1 MSQWV
6 VDVSFA
12 IQCPVIPRLFSIL
25 IIGFWLVMTSLLLRA
40 IWFPEHSRLDAVN
53 PGAVVRLVAAR
64 GEPSHLDIYEN
75 RKIVGRLNVT
85 PLSPQ
90 IPGGTE
96 EVLLHLDGHLD
107 LRLPAKRLM
116 MNGKLAFNH
125 GGALTGMDFKLSM
138 RAPKLELTLRQASGQ
153 EIPVA
158 RLLLGGTP
166 LFDSSQ
172 MKEGDAGMESNPTA
186 MLLLGLMGMSP
197 AEFDRMR
204 QAARKEADATAV
216 DARQGDFEIGGR
228 EYQGYILSVL
238 KNGTSTFRVH
248 VENTGQI
255 LSIETPT
262 SYRLLS
268 DGIAGDQPEKA
279 G

>member
-1 MSQWV
+1 M
-6 VDVSFA
+6 
-12 IQCPVIPRLFSIL
+12 IPRLFSIL
-25 IIGFWLVMTSLLLRA
+25 IIGFWLVMTSLLMRA

-64 GEPSHLDIYEN
+64 GEPSHLDIYEG

-85 PLSPQ
+85 PLSPP
-90 IPGGTE
+90 IPGGTD
-96 EVLLHLDGHLD
+96 EVLLHLDGHLE
-107 LRLPAKRLM
+107 LRLPARRLM
-116 MNGKLAFNH
+116 MSGKLAFNH
-125 GGALTGMDFKLSM
+125 GGGLTGMDLTLSM
-138 RAPKLELTLRQASGQ
+138 RAPKLKLTLKQASGQ

-158 RLLLGGTP
+158 RLLLGGTL

-172 MKEGDAGMESNPTA
+172 IKESDAGMESNPTV

-197 AEFDRMR
+197 AEFDQVR
-204 QAARKEADATAV
+204 QAARREADATAV
-216 DARQGDFEIGGR
+216 DARQGDFEIEGV
-228 EYQGYILSVL
+228 EHHGYLLSVL
-238 KNGTSTFRVH
+238 KNGASTFRVY

-268 DGIAGDQPEKA
+268 EAIAGDQPE
-279 G
+279 